1 MHLAQRLLLPPCI
14 TSHLTTFNFFF
25 YFCASSPS
33 LLRSACRMVTSF
45 WVLTT
50 ALISLS
56 PANSMISHVWIINKK
71 HYRVPAQMKI
81 LVRFDSFPA
90 LQNIH
95 DSNDLCTRPDTKKK
109 EKKKKK
115 KYSHACISFFLYR
128 WTALHKSLFPCWPK
142 EQSSHHRMLQ
152 PWRVISTAS
161 FYLAMTY
168 SFGHNC
174 SWCWT
179 GIMCCGFCL
188 QVPNEVRGIVLT
200 PINPDWVIICIP
212 KRDTADPTWC
222 DKKKL
227 SGQCLALNWR
237 NFAKAWAKCVMC
249 WCHLVIY
256 LQGVCIAGQ

>member
-1 MHLAQRLLLPPCI
+1 MSESLIKNI
-14 TSHLTTFNFFF
+14 TGYQPKWRSLWDLILFQLCRTYMIQMTF
-25 YFCASSPS
+25 
-33 LLRSACRMVTSF
+33 VQDQ
-45 WVLTT
+45 
-50 ALISLS
+50 IQ
-56 PANSMISHVWIINKK
+56 KK
-71 HYRVPAQMKI
+71 G
-81 LVRFDSFPA
+81 
-90 LQNIH
+90 
-95 DSNDLCTRPDTKKK
+95 

-115 KYSHACISFFLYR
+115 CSHACISFFLYR

-142 EQSSHHRMLQ
+142 EQSSYHRMLQ

-168 SFGHNC
+168 RFGHNC

-179 GIMCCGFCL
+179 GIMCYGFCL

-212 KRDTADPTWC
+212 KRDTADPTLC

-249 WCHLVIY
+249 WCHLVTY